1 MLFLNRLNAMDI
13 QAEKL
18 NLIKWLTEVQEPS
31 VIERFIA
38 LKNDQQM
45 DWWDQIDAE
54 ERSEIEEGLTQA
66 DKGEVFTHEEV
77 MAKYQKWRSK

>member
-1 MLFLNRLNAMDI
+1 MDI

-45 DWWDQIDAE
+45 DWWDQIDPE
-54 ERSEIEEGLTQA
+54 EKSEIEEGLAQA
-66 DKGEVFTHEEV
+66 GKGEVFTHEEV

>member
-1 MLFLNRLNAMDI
+1 
-13 QAEKL
+13 
-18 NLIKWLTEVQEPS
+18 EVQEPS

-45 DWWDQIDAE
+45 DWWDQIDADE
-54 ERSEIEEGLTQA
+54 KSEIEEGLAQA

>member
-1 MLFLNRLNAMDI
+1 MNRLNAMDI